1 MATKWGVC
9 NRDVSISF
17 EKEEDQASY
26 PFSCRILTIQ
36 INVLMTTTCGT
47 WPWFLTLLHASYVT
61 LGKSQF
67 LHLQKGRSGG
77 DGFGGYKHSIRDR
90 GWANST
96 LPHKSRRRKKHLLTV
111 VNVTQLWKLCEI
123 SYINYITLVT
133 VLFVLW
139 QYKNCGSPKLEGK
152 SLLC

>member
-1 MATKWGVC
+1 MQNPKHPDKRAYDHNLWDLALV
-9 NRDVSISF
+9 
-17 EKEEDQASY
+17 
-26 PFSCRILTIQ
+26 
-36 INVLMTTTCGT
+36 
-47 WPWFLTLLHASYVT
+47 LTLLHASYVT

-111 VNVTQLWKLCEI
+111 VNVTQL
-123 SYINYITLVT
+123 
-133 VLFVLW
+133 
-139 QYKNCGSPKLEGK
+139 
-152 SLLC
+152 